1 MPIKQLEKVKAENI
15 QKDKDLKQTLQQVT
29 SKNKLMEKTT
39 KSLQAAQTAQNQAQ
53 TALKK
58 LQEAGFLREIVQSP
72 ITIR

>member
-1 MPIKQLEKVKAENI
+1 MKAENI
-15 QKDKDLKQTLQQVT
+15 QKDRELKQILQQVT
-29 SKNKLMEKTT
+29 NKNKLMEKTT
-39 KSLQAAQTAQNQAQ
+39 KNLQAAQTAQNQAQ